1 MMFKFVVRKL
11 RWLARIPVL
20 PQLFDAGLMVA
31 TMLFDRPRLRA
42 MEMFEN
48 AIRRKYTIQRRPHR
62 FGGVGFFIGTT
73 EIGHLHGN
81 GLLDLFV
88 GKSLRAK
95 EVRRGRALPHHVF
108 PDSGWISFWLKSP
121 ADITQALEL
130 FEIAS
135 MYRTSGPAHFTRSL
149 NGCRRSPRILP
160 DEIEGD

>member
-11 RWLARIPVL
+11 RWLARIPVF

-31 TMLFDRPRLRA
+31 TMLFDRRRLRA

-62 FGGVGFFIGTT
+62 FGGVGFFIART

-88 GKSLRAK
+88 GKSLRA
-95 EVRRGRALPHHVF
+95 EQVRRGRALPHHVF

-121 ADITQALEL
+121 ADIAQALEL

-135 MYRTSGPAHFTRSL
+135 MYRTTGQLISRAH
-149 NGCRRSPRILP
+149 
-160 DEIEGD
+160 

>member
-1 MMFKFVVRKL
+1 MMFKFVVKKL

-48 AIRRKYTIQRRPHR
+48 AVCGKYAIQKRPHR

-88 GKSLRAK
+88 GKSFRA
-95 EVRRGRALPHHVF
+95 EQVRRGRALPHHVF
-108 PDSGWISFWLKSP
+108 ADSGWISFWLKSS
-121 ADITQALEL
+121 ADIAQAVEL

-135 MYRTSGPAHFTRSL
+135 MYRTKGRLISRAH
-149 NGCRRSPRILP
+149 
-160 DEIEGD
+160 

>member
-1 MMFKFVVRKL
+1 MFKFVVKKL

-20 PQLFDAGLMVA
+20 PQVFDAGLMIA

-48 AIRRKYTIQRRPHR
+48 AIRRNYPIQKRPHR

-88 GKSLRAK
+88 GKSLRA
-95 EVRRGRALPHHVF
+95 EEIRRGRALPQHVF

-121 ADITQALEL
+121 ADIAQALEL

-135 MYRTSGPAHFTRSL
+135 TYRTTGQPISLAH
-149 NGCRRSPRILP
+149 
-160 DEIEGD
+160 

>member
-1 MMFKFVVRKL
+1 MIFRFVVKEL

-20 PQLFDAGLMVA
+20 PQLFDAGLMIT
-31 TMLFDRPRLRA
+31 TMLFNRPRLRA

-48 AIRRKYTIQRRPHR
+48 AVCAKYAIQKRPHR

-88 GKSLRAK
+88 GKSFRT
-95 EVRRGRALPHHVF
+95 EQVRQGHALPHHVF
-108 PDSGWISFWLKSP
+108 PDSGWISFWLRSP
-121 ADITQALEL
+121 ADIARALDL

-135 MYRTSGPAHFTRSL
+135 KYRTSGQLIS
-149 NGCRRSPRILP
+149 RIR
-160 DEIEGD
+160 

>member
-48 AIRRKYTIQRRPHR
+48 AIRRKYTIERCPHR

-88 GKSLRAK
+88 GRSFRAE
-95 EVRRGRALPHHVF
+95 EVRRGRAFPHHVF
-108 PDSGWISFWLKSP
+108 PDSGWISFWLKSSD
-121 ADITQALEL
+121 DIALAVEL

-135 MYRTSGPAHFTRSL
+135 MYRTTDQLISRAH
-149 NGCRRSPRILP
+149 
-160 DEIEGD
+160 

>member
-31 TMLFDRPRLRA
+31 TILFDRPRLRA

-48 AIRRKYTIQRRPHR
+48 AIRRKYPIQRRPHR
-62 FGGVGFFIGTT
+62 FGGIGFFIGTT

-88 GKSLRAK
+88 GKSFRAE

-108 PDSGWISFWLKSP
+108 PDSGWISFWLKRP
-121 ADITQALEL
+121 ADIAQALEL
-130 FEIAS
+130 FAIAS
-135 MYRTSGPAHFTRSL
+135 MSRTTGQLISRAH
-149 NGCRRSPRILP
+149 
-160 DEIEGD
+160 

>member
-20 PQLFDAGLMVA
+20 PQLFDAGLMAA

-42 MEMFEN
+42 MERFEN
-48 AIRRKYTIQRRPHR
+48 AIHGKYTMQRRPHR

-88 GKSLRAK
+88 GKSLRA
-95 EVRRGRALPHHVF
+95 EQVRRGRALPHHVF

-121 ADITQALEL
+121 ADIAQALEL

-135 MYRTSGPAHFTRSL
+135 MYRTTAQLISRAH
-149 NGCRRSPRILP
+149 
-160 DEIEGD
+160 

>member
-1 MMFKFVVRKL
+1 MFKFVVKKL

-20 PQLFDAGLMVA
+20 PQVFDAGLMIA

-48 AIRRKYTIQRRPHR
+48 AIRRNYPIQKRPHR

-88 GKSLRAK
+88 GKSFRT
-95 EVRRGRALPHHVF
+95 EQVRRGRALPHHVF

-121 ADITQALEL
+121 ADIAQALEL

-135 MYRTSGPAHFTRSL
+135 TYRTTGQPISLAH
-149 NGCRRSPRILP
+149 
-160 DEIEGD
+160 

>member
-1 MMFKFVVRKL
+1 MMFKFVVKKL

-20 PQLFDAGLMVA
+20 PQLFDAGLMIA

-48 AIRRKYTIQRRPHR
+48 AIGRKYTIQRRPHR

-88 GKSLRAK
+88 GKLLRAE
-95 EVRRGRALPHHVF
+95 EVSRGRALPHHVF
-108 PDSGWISFWLKSP
+108 PDSGWISFWLKSA

-130 FEIAS
+130 FEVAS
-135 MYRTSGPAHFTRSL
+135 TYTTSRLISRAH
-149 NGCRRSPRILP
+149 
-160 DEIEGD
+160 

>member
-11 RWLARIPVL
+11 RWLARIPIL

-88 GKSLRAK
+88 GKSFRAE

-108 PDSGWISFWLKSP
+108 PDSGWISFWLKSSD
-121 ADITQALEL
+121 DIALAVEL

-135 MYRTSGPAHFTRSL
+135 MYRTTDQLISRAH
-149 NGCRRSPRILP
+149 
-160 DEIEGD
+160 

>member
-42 MEMFEN
+42 MDAFEN

-88 GKSLRAK
+88 GKSLRAE

-121 ADITQALEL
+121 ADIAQALEL
-130 FEIAS
+130 FEIART
-135 MYRTSGPAHFTRSL
+135 YRTTGQLISLAH
-149 NGCRRSPRILP
+149 
-160 DEIEGD
+160 

>member
-31 TMLFDRPRLRA
+31 TILFDRPRLRA
-42 MEMFEN
+42 MEMFES

-88 GKSLRAK
+88 GKSFRA
-95 EVRRGRALPHHVF
+95 EQVRRGRALPHHVF
-108 PDSGWISFWLKSP
+108 PDSGWISFWLKNP
-121 ADITQALEL
+121 AYIAQALAL

-135 MYRTSGPAHFTRSL
+135 MYRTTGQLISRAH
-149 NGCRRSPRILP
+149 
-160 DEIEGD
+160 

>member
-11 RWLARIPVL
+11 RWLARIPIL
-20 PQLFDAGLMVA
+20 PQLFDAGLIVA
-31 TMLFDRPRLRA
+31 TMLFNRPRLRA

-48 AIRRKYTIQRRPHR
+48 AIRHKYTIQRRPHR

-88 GKSLRAK
+88 GKSFRAE
-95 EVRRGRALPHHVF
+95 EVRRGRAFPHHVF
-108 PDSGWISFWLKSP
+108 PDSGWISFWLKSSD
-121 ADITQALEL
+121 DIALAVEL

-135 MYRTSGPAHFTRSL
+135 MYRTTDQLISRAH
-149 NGCRRSPRILP
+149 
-160 DEIEGD
+160 

>member
-88 GKSLRAK
+88 GKSFRT
-95 EVRRGRALPHHVF
+95 EQVRQKHALPHHVF

-121 ADITQALEL
+121 ADIAQALEL

-135 MYRTSGPAHFTRSL
+135 KYRTSGQLIPRS
-149 NGCRRSPRILP
+149 R
-160 DEIEGD
+160 

>member
-42 MEMFEN
+42 METFEN

-88 GKSLRAK
+88 GKSFRTE

-121 ADITQALEL
+121 ADITRALEL
-130 FEIAS
+130 FESAS
-135 MYRTSGPAHFTRSL
+135 MYRTMGQPISRAY
-149 NGCRRSPRILP
+149 
-160 DEIEGD
+160 

>member
-31 TMLFDRPRLRA
+31 TILFDRPRLRA

-48 AIRRKYTIQRRPHR
+48 AIRRKYPIQRRPHR

-88 GKSLRAK
+88 GKSFRAE
-95 EVRRGRALPHHVF
+95 EVRRGRALLHHVF
-108 PDSGWISFWLKSP
+108 PESGWISFWLKSP
-121 ADITQALEL
+121 ADIAQALEL

-135 MYRTSGPAHFTRSL
+135 MYRTTGQLISRAH
-149 NGCRRSPRILP
+149 
-160 DEIEGD
+160 

>member
-62 FGGVGFFIGTT
+62 FGGVGFFIART

-88 GKSLRAK
+88 GKSLRA
-95 EVRRGRALPHHVF
+95 EQVRRGRALPHHVF

-121 ADITQALEL
+121 ADIAQALEL

-135 MYRTSGPAHFTRSL
+135 VYRTTGQLISRAH
-149 NGCRRSPRILP
+149 
-160 DEIEGD
+160 

>member
-11 RWLARIPVL
+11 RWLARIPVF

-31 TMLFDRPRLRA
+31 TMLFDRRRLRA

-62 FGGVGFFIGTT
+62 FGGVGFFIART

-88 GKSLRAK
+88 GKSLRA
-95 EVRRGRALPHHVF
+95 EQVRRGRALPHHVF

-121 ADITQALEL
+121 ADIAQALEL

-135 MYRTSGPAHFTRSL
+135 MYRTTGQLISGAH
-149 NGCRRSPRILP
+149 
-160 DEIEGD
+160 